1 MTRAPLVE
9 VNVVEE
15 TEAAGAVVETVVPGE
30 SPQPEKMTSSADM
43 RIPAGSLPANAKG
56 CVFAAAFSP

>member
-1 MTRAPLVE
+1 MVA
-9 VNVVEE
+9 E

-43 RIPAGSLPANAKG
+43 RIAAASLAANAKG
-56 CVFAAAFSP
+56 CVFAAAFAP